1 MGIHIL
7 LQHSNRQHLHRLF
20 QTHHTTTNST
30 INNNT
35 INMTDDS
42 RKGLGDK
49 VQEKVTPQESKSTT
63 DKVKEGVTNTA
74 DKAQRDVVP
83 DDQKSSGQAAADQG
97 LSHRRLPQGRQVHDG
112 QGQGDPRHG
121 WQQVSASTSRAC
133 SHSPR
138 PTINPFVNK
147 PCDTILH
154 NGCRLSFL
162 TYGFGT

>member
-35 INMTDDS
+35 INMTEDS

-49 VQEKVTPQESKSTT
+49 VQEKVAPQESKSTT

-74 DKAQRDVVP
+74 GKAQRDVVP
-83 DDQKSSGQAAADQG
+83 DDQKSSGQAAADK
-97 LSHRRLPQGRQVHDG
+97 
-112 QGQGDPRHG
+112 
-121 WQQVSASTSRAC
+121 ASRTTDAHKDDKSMMDKAKD
-133 SHSPR
+133 
-138 PTINPFVNK
+138 TLGMGGNK
-147 PCDTILH
+147 
-154 NGCRLSFL
+154 
-162 TYGFGT
+162 

>member
-35 INMTDDS
+35 INMTEDS

-49 VQEKVTPQESKSTT
+49 VQEKVTQ
-63 DKVKEGVTNTA
+63 GVTNTA

-83 DDQKSSGQAAADQG
+83 DDQKSSGQAAADK
-97 LSHRRLPQGRQVHDG
+97 
-112 QGQGDPRHG
+112 
-121 WQQVSASTSRAC
+121 ASRTTDAHKDDKSMMDKAKD
-133 SHSPR
+133 
-138 PTINPFVNK
+138 TLGMGNK
-147 PCDTILH
+147 
-154 NGCRLSFL
+154 
-162 TYGFGT
+162 

>member
-35 INMTDDS
+35 INMTEDS

-49 VQEKVTPQESKSTT
+49 VQ
-63 DKVKEGVTNTA
+63 EGVTNTA

-83 DDQKSSGQAAADQG
+83 DDQKSSGQAAADK
-97 LSHRRLPQGRQVHDG
+97 
-112 QGQGDPRHG
+112 
-121 WQQVSASTSRAC
+121 ASRTTDAHKDDKSMMDKAKD
-133 SHSPR
+133 
-138 PTINPFVNK
+138 TLGMGGNK
-147 PCDTILH
+147 
-154 NGCRLSFL
+154 
-162 TYGFGT
+162 